1 MVRVTRALVRVA
13 RSHSRLLPPLLRAV
27 PLEQAK
33 QELMW
38 IQCELPQKEWVQAV
52 RRRSKLEPLQYI
64 LGTQPFGEL
73 DIICRKGVLIP
84 RWETE
89 EWVTKLTSC
98 LLKQQNINIIDA
110 CTGSGCIPLLLHHQ
124 LTQERTIVGFDIS
137 HDAISLSKDNLRK
150 YEKGYGKSSVRF
162 EKVNVFDTDVVHKL
176 GLSECDIVVSNPP
189 YIPLDDYKLPVSH
202 NGVEKSVR
210 LYEPSLALIG
220 DLEFYEALVK
230 NVVLPLKCRGFVFE
244 LGYMEQVEYTSK
256 LVKELGWETK
266 PYYDTAGKIRAI
278 VGWRGDSSLQDMC
291 VKEANEGQ

>member
-1 MVRVTRALVRVA
+1 MVRVTRALVREA
-13 RSHSRLLPPLLRAV
+13 RLHSRLLPPLLRAV

-33 QELMW
+33 QELTW
-38 IQCELPQKEWVQAV
+38 IQRELPQKEWVQAV

-64 LGTQPFGEL
+64 LGSQPFGEL

-89 EWVTKLTSC
+89 EWVSKLASC
-98 LLKQQNINIIDA
+98 LLEQQDITIVDA

-124 LTQERTIVGFDIS
+124 LTLKGTIVGFDIS
-137 HDAISLSKDNLRK
+137 HDAISLSNDNLRK
-150 YEKGYGKSSVRF
+150 YEQEYGKSSVRF
-162 EKVNVFDTDVVHKL
+162 EKVDVFDADAMHKL

-189 YIPLDDYKLPVSH
+189 YIPIDDYKLPVSH

-230 NVVLPLKCRGFVFE
+230 NVVLPLRCRGFVFE

-256 LVKELGWETK
+256 LVKELGWDTM
-266 PYYDTAGKIRAI
+266 PYYDSAGKIRAV
-278 VGWRGDSSLQDMC
+278 VGWRGESSLRNLC
-291 VKEANEGQ
+291 ESEANER